1 MLLSGHQL
9 QLSFVVSFPVKA
21 RFNGS
26 KRGMRTGLC
35 VPAARPPSIFC
46 GGESRKPSHIFALK
60 ACGPLL
66 QAQDQP
72 TGLYMP
78 AVRIRSFHF
87 PWWPN
92 TDALVVVE
100 AFPSGEQCC
109 FRWVGETSYPLQ
121 HPQVCL
127 LLCRYRFLLADVHI
141 PDQFDNVD

>member
-78 AVRIRSFHF
+78 AVRIRSFTFRGGPIPTRLWSWKPSRAVSNAVFVGLGRH
-87 PWWPN
+87 PTRCN
-92 TDALVVVE
+92 THRC
-100 AFPSGEQCC
+100 AF
-109 FRWVGETSYPLQ
+109 FFVGT
-121 HPQVCL
+121 VFC
-127 LLCRYRFLLADVHI
+127 
-141 PDQFDNVD
+141 